1 MLSSFVDS
9 SRSKKFGGDAALA
22 SQAAHRAQAAEQ
34 DPTTFV
40 LYVHCPGQPYT
51 FVNKFSFY

>member
-1 MLSSFVDS
+1 MIVDM

-34 DPTTFV
+34 ATN
-40 LYVHCPGQPYT
+40 LHY
-51 FVNKFSFY
+51 